1 VRKLVEQLVE
11 LKVEQSVELQVEE
24 PSRHST
30 LVEVKQVVESMW
42 PRSKMVVEVMVDHM
56 KLMAEQHRAA
66 YLKLRVEEHR
76 AEMKLMAE

>member
-30 LVEVKQVVESMW
+30 LVEVKQLESMS